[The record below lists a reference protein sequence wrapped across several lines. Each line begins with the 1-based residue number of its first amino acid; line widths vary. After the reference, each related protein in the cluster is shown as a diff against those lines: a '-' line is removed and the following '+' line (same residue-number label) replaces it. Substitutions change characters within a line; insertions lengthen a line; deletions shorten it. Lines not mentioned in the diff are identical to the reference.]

1 MKKIIAIGL
10 AVVLIAVQLV
20 SLTSCKNEGEVVKT
34 KYSTQYFKYFD
45 TVSVITGYTET
56 KEEFDAVAV
65 EIEELLN
72 NYHKLFT
79 IYSRYEDFN
88 NMVTINDLTDGEHQV
103 VTVDKELIDML
114 VFAKEM
120 YTKTNGMVNIAMGS
134 VLKIW
139 HVYRNEGLNDPS
151 IAQLPKME
159 KLLEA
164 AKHTDIN
171 NLIIDEEKNTV
182 YISDSKMFLDVGAI
196 AKGYAVEKIAE
207 YLEEKG
213 VTSFI
218 INVGGNVRTVGLNGE
233 NEPFKVGIENPDT
246 ESDKKYIEY
255 LKITDKAVVTSGCY
269 QRFYTVN
276 GVNYHHIIDPDT
288 LMPGENF
295 MSVSVLADD
304 SGLGDA
310 FSTAL
315 FLMDIDEGKK
325 LVENTDGIEAMWVL
339 PDGERVYSSGF
350 EDYTFEY
357 EM

>member
-1 MKKIIAIGL
+1 MKRIIAIGL
-10 AVVLIAVQLV
+10 AVVMLVIQLACF
-20 SLTSCKNEGEVVKT
+20 TSCKNEAEIVKT

-56 KEEFDAVAV
+56 KEEFDTIAV
-65 EIEELLN
+65 EIEGLLN

-79 IYSRYEDFN
+79 IYSRYENFN
-88 NMVTINDLTDGEHQV
+88 NMVTINDVTDGEHQV

-120 YTKTNGMVNIAMGS
+120 HTKTNGMVNIAMGS

-139 HVYRNEGLNDPS
+139 HIYRNEGLSDPS
-151 IAQLPKME
+151 SAQLPKME
-159 KLLEA
+159 KLQEA

-182 YISDSKMFLDVGAI
+182 YISDPKMFLDVGAI

-310 FSTAL
+310 FSTSL
-315 FLMDIDEGKK
+315 FLMDLNEGKR
-325 LVENTDGIEAMWVL
+325 LVEATDGVEAMWVL
-339 PDGERVYSSGF
+339 PDGELVYSSGF
-350 EDYTFEY
+350 EAFTFEY
-357 EM
+357 E